1 LKELTLKINYKKNN
15 KIQLFKVLSNLT
27 NLNKLRIITDFQIIN
42 DIDINYF
49 SFKKMNY
56 LEIPLY
62 IKKIKFDFNYFF
74 EKAPSLEILKF
85 YGIQFDNNNELRNN
99 NDIKL
104 NEKFIQKLEKI
115 KFYNCHKNS
124 SFFIIKL
131 LGLLSKTRIKDN
143 ITEIKI
149 ENCDFDEKI
158 GMNDLFKEFSYFR
171 NITNLQINNINFSKV
186 QNFFYDKMNNFKYL
200 QKFYFKGLD
209 NAQNMMHTLSFLSH
223 LEDKCKYLIDLGLS
237 CKNLNSDDIN
247 LILRKFRD
255 FKYLSR
261 VNIFDN
267 YSPKDYYYNR
277 NKNYLGLID
286 FGEIRDYYLIDLRN
300 LNLRK
305 AFKYINTTSIF
316 YPKIYINDFY
326 HQSKYRKFTNKKEE
340 YYSYQNIFLKNC
352 KTKIMYYSHLDK
364 LFIVA
369 EIMD

>member
-1 LKELTLKINYKKNN
+1 
-15 KIQLFKVLSNLT
+15 
-27 NLNKLRIITDFQIIN
+27 
-42 DIDINYF
+42 
-49 SFKKMNY
+49 
-56 LEIPLY
+56 
-62 IKKIKFDFNYFF
+62 
-74 EKAPSLEILKF
+74 
-85 YGIQFDNNNELRNN
+85 
-99 NDIKL
+99 
-104 NEKFIQKLEKI
+104 
-115 KFYNCHKNS
+115 
-124 SFFIIKL
+124 
-131 LGLLSKTRIKDN
+131 
-143 ITEIKI
+143 
-149 ENCDFDEKI
+149 
-158 GMNDLFKEFSYFR
+158 
-171 NITNLQINNINFSKV
+171 
-186 QNFFYDKMNNFKYL
+186 MNNFKYL

-316 YPKIYINDFY
+316 YHKIIRAFI
-326 HQSKYRKFTNKKEE
+326 QNKNKR
-340 YYSYQNIFLKNC
+340 
-352 KTKIMYYSHLDK
+352 
-364 LFIVA
+364 
-369 EIMD
+369 